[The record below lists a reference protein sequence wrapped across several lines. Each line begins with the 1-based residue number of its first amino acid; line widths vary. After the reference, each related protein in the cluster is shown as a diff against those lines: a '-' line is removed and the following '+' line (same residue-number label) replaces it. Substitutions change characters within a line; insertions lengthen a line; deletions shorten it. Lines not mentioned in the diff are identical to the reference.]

1 MKTMNT
7 SDIKPDITQSKKCI
21 IKIEGMSCAGC
32 ARTVETVLKQA
43 QGVVSASVNFPVEKA
58 YIEYDEN
65 KTSPANLEETIRKSG
80 YGTVV
85 EEGKTKTVSFDVK
98 GMTCAGCA
106 RSVESAIK
114 EIQGVQSANVNFAAE
129 KVTIIFDPEVTLIT
143 SIAEKV
149 KQSGYELID
158 KTDADLSVDKDELR
172 ANKAKQNMMVSI
184 VLSSAIISFMLV
196 NMFVVPV
203 PGHYFISAILGL
215 PIIFGTG
222 LHVHKASFMA
232 IKNGRANMDVLV
244 TLGTVPAFL
253 VGLLGFILPVHDF
266 IELSTSIITF
276 HLIGRYLEARAK
288 GKASQAVRKL
298 IQMGAKTAKIL
309 RNGNEYEIEIKDL
322 NLDDV
327 MLIRPGEKIPTDGVV
342 VEGYSQVDE
351 SLATGESMPVEKR
364 VGSHV
369 IGATIN
375 TYGLLKVKAT
385 KIGKDTFLAQVVRM
399 VEECQG
405 SKVPIQ
411 EFADRITG
419 YFVPG
424 VITLTL
430 LTFVSFNLFPNFH
443 MSIIVWASQYLPWV
457 NTHMSPLVLAFI
469 TATSVLVIAC
479 PCALGLGT
487 PTAIMVGSAMGAEK
501 GILIRNG
508 EAVQTL
514 KDIKMIAFDKTGTLT
529 NGKPEVTDI
538 KSFDGFN
545 DSKVLYY
552 AASLEAGSE
561 HPLAKAL
568 AKAVE
573 HNGQVLGNIK
583 DFKAVTGKGIQG
595 NIDGVEV
602 LVGSVNYI
610 KESGINVSKAN
621 EFIARFEDQAKTIM
635 LVGLNN
641 ELAGLIAV
649 ADELKPNSAKAIAG
663 IENMG
668 IRTALI
674 TGDNARTAE
683 AIAKKAGI
691 THVVAG
697 VLPDGKVNEII
708 KLQKEF
714 GLVAMVGDGINDAP
728 ALKQANVGIALG
740 TGTEIA
746 IEAADVTLIRGD
758 IGVVISAIKLSRGIF
773 SKIKQNYFW
782 AWFYN
787 ALAIP
792 LAAFGLLHPL
802 IGMVAMFAS
811 SINVVYNSMR
821 LRRKNI
827 EPFESGIT
835 S

>member
-1 MKTMNT
+1 MKTARDENIAANT
-7 SDIKPDITQSKKCI
+7 TQSSKCVV
-21 IKIEGMSCAGC
+21 KIEGMSCAGC
-32 ARTVETVLKQA
+32 ARTVESILKKA
-43 QGVVSASVNFPVEKA
+43 EGVKSALVNFPAEKA
-58 YIEYDEN
+58 YIEYDAS
-65 KTSPANLEETIRKSG
+65 KTSSSVLEETIKKSG
-80 YGTVV
+80 YGALT
-85 EEGKTKTVSFDVK
+85 EENTTKTVSLDVK

-106 RSVESAIK
+106 MSVEAAIK
-114 EIQGVQSANVNFAAE
+114 SISGVQSANVNFAAE
-129 KVTIIFDPEVTLIT
+129 KVLITFDPEMT
-143 SIAEKV
+143 SVSIIAEYV
-149 KQSGYELID
+149 KQSGYEIID
-158 KTDADLSVDKDELR
+158 KRDTDSGIDKDELR
-172 ANKAKQNMMVSI
+172 AKKAKRNMIFSI
-184 VLSSAIISFMLV
+184 ILTSAIMSIMFI
-196 NMFVVPV
+196 NMFVIRVPS
-203 PGHYFISAILGL
+203 HYFISAILGL

-222 LHVHKASFMA
+222 LHVHKASIMA

-253 VGLLGFILPVHDF
+253 VGMLGFILPVHDF
-266 IELSTSIITF
+266 IELSTSIMTF

-309 RNGNEYEIEIKDL
+309 RDGKEYEIEIKEL
-322 NLDDV
+322 NVGDV

-342 VEGYSQVDE
+342 IEGESQVDE
-351 SLATGESMPVEKR
+351 SLATGESMPVRKQ
-364 VGSHV
+364 VGSQV

-375 TYGLLKVKAT
+375 THGLLKVKAT
-385 KIGKDTFLAQVVRM
+385 KIGKDTFLAQVVKM

-424 VITLTL
+424 VIALTL
-430 LTFVSFNLFPNFH
+430 LTFASFNMFPQFH
-443 MSIIVWASQYLPWV
+443 MSIIAWASQFLPWV
-457 NTHMSPLVLAFI
+457 NIHMSPLVLSFV
-469 TATSVLVIAC
+469 TATAVLVIAC

-538 KSFDGFN
+538 KSFDGFDEN
-545 DSKVLYY
+545 KVLYY
-552 AASLEAGSE
+552 ATSLESGSE

-568 AKAVE
+568 IKAAE
-573 HNGQVLGNIK
+573 RKVLTLGKIK
-583 DFKAVTGKGIQG
+583 NFKSVTGKGIKG
-595 NIDGVEV
+595 NVDDTDVF
-602 LVGSVNYI
+602 VGSISFIN
-610 KESGINVSKAN
+610 ESGIDVSKA
-621 EFIARFEDQAKTIM
+621 EKFITEFEDQAKTII
-635 LVGLNN
+635 LVGLSN
-641 ELAGLIAV
+641 ELAGIIAV
-649 ADELKPNSAKAIAG
+649 ADELKHDSARAVAE
-663 IENMG
+663 IEKMG
-668 IRTALI
+668 IKTALI
-674 TGDNARTAE
+674 TGDNRRTAG

-691 THVVAG
+691 THVVAE
-697 VLPDGKVNEII
+697 VLPEGKVNEII
-708 KLQKEF
+708 KLQNEF

-746 IEAADVTLIRGD
+746 IEAADVTLVRGE
-758 IGVVISAIKLSRGIF
+758 IGTVISAIKLSRGIF
-773 SKIKQNYFW
+773 RKIKENYFW

-787 ALAIP
+787 AMAIP

-827 EPFESGIT
+827 EPFEMT
-835 S
+835 RTA

>member
-1 MKTMNT
+1 MRAMNT
-7 SDIKPDITQSKKCI
+7 NDIVQSKKCV

-32 ARTVETVLKQA
+32 ARTVETVLKKA
-43 QGVVSASVNFPVEKA
+43 EGVISASVNFPAEKA

-80 YGTVV
+80 YGAVV
-85 EEGKTKTVSFDVK
+85 EESKTKTVSLDIK

-106 RSVESAIK
+106 KSVESAIK
-114 EIQGVQSANVNFAAE
+114 EIQGVQSVNVNFAAE
-129 KVTIIFDPEVTLIT
+129 KVTITFEPEIVSVKTIT
-143 SIAEKV
+143 EHV

-158 KTDADLSVDKDELR
+158 KEDADLSVDKDELR
-172 ANKAKQNMMVSI
+172 ANKAKKNMIVSI
-184 VLSSAIISFMLV
+184 VLSSAIISIMFV
-196 NMFVVPV
+196 NMFVVAV
-203 PGHYFISAILGL
+203 PGHYFISVILGL

-309 RNGNEYEIEIKDL
+309 RNGKEYEIEIKEL
-322 NLDDV
+322 NIDDV
-327 MLIRPGEKIPTDGVV
+327 MIVRPGEKIPTDGVV
-342 VEGYSQVDE
+342 IEGYSQVDE

-364 VGSHV
+364 VGSHC

-375 TYGLLKVKAT
+375 THGLLKVKAT

-430 LTFVSFNLFPNFH
+430 LTFLSFNLFPHFH
-443 MSIIVWASQYLPWV
+443 MSIIAWASQYLPWV
-457 NTHMSPLVLAFI
+457 NTHLSPLALSFI
-469 TATSVLVIAC
+469 TATSVMVIAC

-538 KSFDGFN
+538 KSFNGMDE
-545 DSKVLYY
+545 SKVLLF

-568 AKAVE
+568 IKAAE
-573 HNGQVLGNIK
+573 KDRLTLGDIK
-583 DFKAVTGKGIQG
+583 DFKAVTGKGIRG
-595 NIDGVEV
+595 NISGVDV
-602 LVGSVNYI
+602 LVGSVNYME
-610 KESGINVSKAN
+610 ESGVDVSKGK
-621 EFIARFEDQAKTIM
+621 EFITQFEDQAKSIIV
-635 LVGLNN
+635 VGLNS
-641 ELAGLIAV
+641 ELAGIIAV
-649 ADELKPNSAKAIAG
+649 ADELKPNSAKAVAG

-746 IEAADVTLIRGD
+746 IEAADVTLVRGD

-821 LRRKNI
+821 LRRKSI
-827 EPFESGIT
+827 EPFDSLI
-835 S
+835 